1 MHFHLVQSITLVVI
15 VAKEVAGFGIRK
27 NSEQNKLNNLKTMQ
41 NNQNESSLPQ
51 PIQVREDGKKLYVL
65 DGYRIWAD
73 TYKDALESLA
83 RIQTF

>member
-1 MHFHLVQSITLVVI
+1 
-15 VAKEVAGFGIRK
+15 
-27 NSEQNKLNNLKTMQ
+27 MQ

-73 TYKDALESLA
+73 TYKDALEHLA
-83 RIQTF
+83 RIQKF